1 MQCNSRNFHLPLK
14 WHLLPSHSSGPVC
27 PLLWDSPS
35 PLHHPLGCPRLFQG
49 WAWRREERYGVEKFS
64 ADKYYRKLL
73 AFGSKAEV
81 TLLHTAPATWQ
92 KPFWLVMALFWLAD
106 GWANW
111 VLKFQNMTCAL
122 GSWWSFFSLG
132 ALFGFLK
139 TSSYAHTVHVPGDL
153 LPVVFL
159 IWGTMFIF
167 SVWLFLH
174 PWDIQCTPSAS
185 SKRVISAL
193 QGSPLYRMLD
203 SPTQIFLW
211 AWILW
216 NPQGTP
222 PDSLLVMANTTVSFN
237 CTSRAIG
244 HSLVLPV

>member
-1 MQCNSRNFHLPLK
+1 MAEAILVGH
-14 WHLLPSHSSGPVC
+14 GPFLVG
-27 PLLWDSPS
+27 WW
-35 PLHHPLGCPRLFQG
+35 LGQLSIKVSEYDMCFGVMVKLF
-49 WAWRREERYGVEKFS
+49 
-64 ADKYYRKLL
+64 
-73 AFGSKAEV
+73 
-81 TLLHTAPATWQ
+81 
-92 KPFWLVMALFWLAD
+92 LFR
-106 GWANW
+106 
-111 VLKFQNMTCAL
+111 
-122 GSWWSFFSLG
+122 